1 MRTVLSVVFSILIIS
16 LVVCVILTR
25 RSNKDIKKT
34 VAFLIAGLAIP
45 VLGNLIIIITT
56 KQLLATIG
64 YYIYF
69 LGMDTAIIA
78 LWNFTYRY
86 CEIKRPHVALRVLI
100 YVAFTADVVQYVL
113 NPFFGFTFGT
123 EKTLVEKQIYFRLVP
138 HIGQTYHRI
147 FCYGLFLIALIIF
160 IVKAIKSSKVYAE
173 KYWLIIILLGVTAGI
188 ESYYIFSRKPFDMSM
203 IGFGL
208 LGLLVFFFTLHYRPL
223 KLLDRMLAGIASDMP
238 DALFFFDKSG
248 KCIWTNEHGRNL
260 VGISKEDYSNVK
272 DNLRFLF
279 GDIDFSSSGW
289 FKRVTLGTGDDE
301 QYTFLSMRSV
311 VDEKGHVTGN
321 YLSIRDITEDQ
332 RELKREM
339 YNSTHDSL
347 TGFYTKEYFFEQ
359 IEKRLRSDKE
369 TKYMIG
375 YMEIANLKTI
385 NDVFGSRFAELTIKR
400 SAEFIQEGVS
410 EKSLY
415 GKLSDDAFG
424 ILIEKEDFG
433 NKPVE
438 EKLSN
443 FVVSDNGLDYHVLIH
458 YGVYDISEDDE
469 IDVPLFFNSA
479 RLATTMIG
487 DNYQSVIAF
496 YDDKLREEIIHN
508 QLISNQVYGAI
519 KTKQIRPYLQP
530 IVDSRGML
538 AGAEALVRW
547 IHPDEGF
554 MNPGAFIPVFERN
567 GLIADVDK
575 HMWRCACE
583 ILADWKSR
591 NIDSFISINISPKD
605 FYFMDVVSELKGLV
619 EEFDIEPEK
628 LRVEITET
636 VMVTGSIDIFKIVA
650 DLREFGFIVEMD
662 DFGSGYS
669 SLNLLKDLNF
679 DVIKIDMQ
687 FLKDSE
693 RNMKAGMIIKNIINM
708 SEDLGIDTLTEG
720 VETAKQ
726 FEKLF
731 EMGCKLYQG
740 YYFSKPIPLEDFEKQ
755 WFD

>member
-16 LVVCVILTR
+16 LVVCTILTR
-25 RSNKDIKKT
+25 RSKKAIKYS

-45 VLGNLIIIITT
+45 VLGNLIIIITA
-56 KQLLATIG
+56 KQIVATIG

-69 LGMDTAIIA
+69 LGMDTAILS
-78 LWNFTYRY
+78 LWNFTYKY
-86 CEIKRPHVALRVLI
+86 CEMKKPHPAVKILI
-100 YVAFTADVVQYVL
+100 YLFFTADLVQYIL
-113 NPFFGFTFGT
+113 NPFLGFSFGT
-123 EKTLVEKQIYFRLVP
+123 EKTLVENQIYFRLVP
-138 HIGQTYHRI
+138 HIGQTYHRVV
-147 FCYGLFLIALIIF
+147 CYGLFFAVLIIF
-160 IVKAIKSSKVYAE
+160 LVKAIKSSKVYAE
-173 KYWLIIILLGVTAGI
+173 KYWLITILMGITAAI

-208 LGLLVFFFTLHYRPL
+208 FGLLVFFFTLHYRPL

-238 DALFFFDKSG
+238 DALFFFDKNG
-248 KCIWTNEHGRNL
+248 KCIWTNEKGRNL
-260 VGISKEDYSNVK
+260 VGISKENYDNVK
-272 DNLRFLF
+272 DDLRFLF
-279 GDIDFSSSGW
+279 GDLDFNSSGW
-289 FKRVTLGTGDDE
+289 FKRVTLGTGDEE

-311 VDEKGHVTGN
+311 IDEKGKVTGN
-321 YLSIRDITEDQ
+321 YLSVRDITDDQ

-347 TGFYTKEYFFEQ
+347 TGFYTKEYLFEQ
-359 IEKRLRSDKE
+359 IDKRLHSDKE

-375 YMEIANLKTI
+375 YMEIANLKMI
-385 NDVFGSRFAELTIKR
+385 NDVFGSRFAELTIKK
-400 SAEFIQEGVS
+400 SAEFIQEGIS
-410 EKSLY
+410 EKCLY
-415 GKLSDDAFG
+415 GKLSDDSFG
-424 ILIEKEDFG
+424 ILIEKADFE

-438 EKLSN
+438 EKLAN
-443 FVVSDNGLDYHVLIH
+443 FVVSDSGLDYHVLIH
-458 YGVYDISEDDE
+458 YGVYDIREDDE

-487 DNYQSVIAF
+487 DNYQSLIAY

-508 QLISNQVYGAI
+508 QLISNQVSGAI

-591 NIDSFISINISPKD
+591 KIDSFISINISPKD
-605 FYFMDVVSELKGLV
+605 FYFMDVVSELEGLV

-650 DLREFGFIVEMD
+650 ELREYGFIVEMD

-708 SEDLGIDTLTEG
+708 SEDLGMDTLTEG

-731 EMGCKLYQG
+731 AMGCKLYQG
-740 YYFSKPIPLEDFEKQ
+740 YYFSKPVPLEDFEKQ